1 MTATSRPKRVF
12 PSGDCRNGMA
22 SSRKPK
28 VVADI
33 MSRNV
38 VSVSPDTRV
47 REIAETLVRNGI
59 SAVPVLDRERRLV
72 GIVSEGDLVRRV
84 EIGTERDR
92 RWWTEMFRN
101 AGVAASDY
109 IKAHGRKA
117 KYVMTPRPVTTTEDM
132 SLDELARL
140 LEKWRVKRLPV
151 RRDDHVVGIV
161 SRADL
166 VRAVAESDEA
176 RVAHEAV
183 PDEAVE
189 MDLAARIKAMP
200 VGTRQVHASVQQGV
214 ATLLGPIS
222 SVDERRAFHVVAEN
236 TPGVKAINDNLFPW
250 PQSAM

>member
-1 MTATSRPKRVF
+1 
-12 PSGDCRNGMA
+12 
-22 SSRKPK
+22 
-28 VVADI
+28 
-33 MSRNV
+33 
-38 VSVSPDTRV
+38 
-47 REIAETLVRNGI
+47 
-59 SAVPVLDRERRLV
+59 
-72 GIVSEGDLVRRV
+72 
-84 EIGTERDR
+84 
-92 RWWTEMFRN
+92 
-101 AGVAASDY
+101 
-109 IKAHGRKA
+109 
-117 KYVMTPRPVTTTEDM
+117 MTPRPVTATEDM